1 MANFNEL
8 MANIE
13 KAKKQLIEAA
23 EKAMETTGNKIEN
36 KAKQNLLENGSYE
49 TGELYNSIES
59 KTEISNSE
67 IKTKIGT
74 EVEYAAAVELGTSK
88 SAPKPYLYPA
98 ALEVDVKNTV
108 ANEIKKNMG
117 L

>member
-1 MANFNEL
+1 MASFNEI

-13 KAKKQLIEAA
+13 KAKQQLIDAA
-23 EKAMETTGNKIEN
+23 ENAMETTGQKIEN
-36 KAKQNLLENGSYE
+36 TAKQNLLDNGSYE
-49 TGELYNSIES
+49 TGELYNSIEN
-59 KTEISNSE
+59 KTEVKGSE
-67 IKTKIGT
+67 IETKIGT
-74 EVEYAAAVELGTSK
+74 EVEYAAAVEFGTSK

-98 ALEVDVKNTV
+98 ALEVDIKETV